1 MIDKNSRLSAK
12 SIAEYVDIL
21 QAEGRYTFRRDEASQ
36 ALRINGSA
44 LKKAAARLAAKG
56 RILAVRRGFYVV
68 VPIEYRT
75 VGAPPPPWFIDEL
88 MRYLG
93 RPYYVGVLSAAALYG
108 AAHEQPQEF
117 QVVTCVPERVVLAGR
132 ARIRFLAKKHHK
144 RTLTAKLKT
153 EAGFMLVS
161 TPEATAI
168 DLLRY
173 VSAAGGLGNVAT
185 VLTELAERID
195 ERKLVEAAQADGE
208 LACSQRL
215 GYILERIGAGD
226 RATALAR
233 WIEKRRPRNAPLRP
247 GKSIRGRPVDRR
259 FRIIVNEDIEAER

>member
-1 MIDKNSRLSAK
+1 MTDNISRLPAK
-12 SIAEYVDIL
+12 SIAAYVDIL
-21 QAEGRYTFRRDEASQ
+21 QAGGRYTFTKDEASR
-36 ALRINGSA
+36 ALRISGSA
-44 LKKAAARLAAKG
+44 LNRAAARLAAKG

-68 VPIEYRT
+68 VPVEYRT

-88 MRYLG
+88 MRYLE

-108 AAHEQPQEF
+108 AAHQQPQEF
-117 QVVTCVPERVVLAGR
+117 QVVTRVPERPVRAGR
-132 ARIRFLAKKHHK
+132 ARIRFLAKKHHE

-185 VLTELAERID
+185 VLTELADRID
-195 ERKLVEAAQADGE
+195 GRKLVEAAQADGE
-208 LACSQRL
+208 LAYSQRL

-226 RATALAR
+226 RAAALAR

-247 GKSIRGRPVDRR
+247 GKAIRGRPVDRR
-259 FRIIVNEDIEAER
+259 FRIVMNEDIEAEK

>member
-1 MIDKNSRLSAK
+1 MMIKNSNLPARTL
-12 SIAEYVDIL
+12 AEYVDTL
-21 QAEGRYTFRRDEASQ
+21 QGEGRYTFNRNEALQ
-36 ALRINGSA
+36 VLQMNGLA
-44 LKKAAARLAAKG
+44 LKRATARLSDKG
-56 RILAVRRGFYVV
+56 RILALRRGFYVI
-68 VPIEYRT
+68 VPIEYRAI
-75 VGAPPPPWFIDEL
+75 GAPPPPWFIDEL

-117 QVVTCVPERVVLAGR
+117 QVVTGVPQRPMLAGR
-132 ARIRFLAKKHHK
+132 ARIKFLAKKHYE

-153 EAGFMLVS
+153 ETGFMLVS

-173 VSAAGGLGNVAT
+173 TSAAGGLGSVAT
-185 VLTELAERID
+185 VLAELAERID
-195 ERKLVEAAQADGE
+195 GRKLVEAARIDGE
-208 LACSQRL
+208 ITYTQRL

-226 RATALAR
+226 RAAALVQ
-233 WIEKRRPRNAPLRP
+233 WIERRKPRNTPLRP

-259 FRIIVNEDIEAER
+259 FGVIANEDIEAEK

>member
-1 MIDKNSRLSAK
+1 MPPKAVAK
-12 SIAEYVDIL
+12 YVDTL
-21 QAEGRYTFRRDEASQ
+21 QAEGRYTFHRNEASH
-36 ALRINGSA
+36 ALRINGSTFA
-44 LKKAAARLAAKG
+44 RAAARLSAKG
-56 RILAVRRGFYVV
+56 RILALRRGFYVI
-68 VPIEYRT
+68 VPIEYRAM
-75 VGAPPPPWFIDEL
+75 GAPPPPWYIDEF

-117 QVVTCVPERVVLAGR
+117 QVVTGVPQRPMLAGR
-132 ARIRFLAKKHHK
+132 ARIRFLAKKHYE
-144 RTLTAKLKT
+144 RIPTAKLKT

-173 VSAAGGLGNVAT
+173 VSAAGGLGSVAT
-185 VLTELAERID
+185 VLAELAERID
-195 ERKLVEAAQADGE
+195 GRKLVEAARIDGE
-208 LACSQRL
+208 LAYSQRL

-226 RATALAR
+226 RAAALAQ
-233 WIEKRRPRNAPLRP
+233 WIESRKPRNTPLRP

-259 FRIIVNEDIEAER
+259 FGVIVNEDIETEK